1 MRISAFH
8 YNLPINTTGIVGTIS
23 MNGYKIGIIYD
34 LPLAILSTNPDQP
47 RKVFSQGE
55 INKLAD
61 SIKEKGLLQP
71 ILVKE
76 LEDGQIIIVSGERRF
91 RAHKRLDL
99 DTIPAWFT
107 SGDPEELA
115 LVENLVREDLT
126 AIETAEALK
135 KLGEKLGKKPQAALA
150 KLIGKSDSVVSEIMS
165 LNKLPEDIRDIAR
178 RDKRFALRELKKI
191 AKKRDE
197 NKKRELFEKYQA
209 KLDSTSKRT
218 RMTGEDLH
226 KKKISAMQ
234 AYFTNMNTDD
244 KILELSSL
252 REQLGS
258 LKDSID
264 KICHN
269 LDELSSKFDASK
281 VEETP
286 SETRAR
292 KKISFE
298 GAQFFPR
305 YTKY

>member
-91 RAHKRLDL
+91 RAHKLL
-99 DTIPAWFT
+99 ECETIPAWFT
-107 SGDPEELA
+107 TGDAKELA

-135 KLGEKLGKKPQAALA
+135 QLGDHLGDKPQTDLA
-150 KLIGKSDSVVSEIMS
+150 KLIGKAESTVSEIMS

-178 RDKRFALRELKKI
+178 GDKRFALRELKKI
-191 AKKRDE
+191 AAEKKPE
-197 NKKRELFEKYQA
+197 KQKELFEKYQA
-209 KLDSTSKRT
+209 KLEAASTEKQSNTRSK
-218 RMTGEDLH
+218 GADLH
-226 KKKISAMQ
+226 EKKIAAMQ
-234 AYFTNMNTDD
+234 AYFSKMTEDGR
-244 KILELSSL
+244 LQELSSQL
-252 REQLGS
+252 EQLVQ
-258 LKDSID
+258 LKDTIKKLINNIKLID
-264 KICHN
+264 
-269 LDELSSKFDASK
+269 
-281 VEETP
+281 
-286 SETRAR
+286 
-292 KKISFE
+292 
-298 GAQFFPR
+298 
-305 YTKY
+305 